1 MLLSI
6 FNLYEAPVLKHLI
19 SYEFCHSF
27 PKGGGGLR
35 MTNLSFLYL
44 SFSGGG
50 GRGWPKDARCHSFYR
65 LFFKASLS
73 LIQTRYFLLFLFTFI
88 EGVGLS
94 YPYIPV
100 ICNLIIDVKLE
111 ACWRKGFTRLAGN
124 PQPGIFH
131 FESELLWFN
140 QKFTLISITFIYIY
154 MSSIV
159 NLDKAEDAAKSKLY
173 L

>member
-1 MLLSI
+1 MNFVILS
-6 FNLYEAPVLKHLI
+6 LKGERGEGVSGRPI
-19 SYEFCHSF
+19 CHSCMCHS
-27 PKGGGGLR
+27 LVE
-35 MTNLSFLYL
+35 
-44 SFSGGG
+44 G

-65 LFFKASLS
+65 FFFKASLS

-94 YPYIPV
+94 CPYIPV

-154 MSSIV
+154 MSRID